1 MNNVSEVLLNI
12 IFRKYVS
19 VSHGL
24 NVTDLFSFHEINEDE
39 IGKEISKLDGSK
51 ACPVGAISAEMLKS
65 TVDIHV
71 SLLTKIINS
80 PIRNACFPDK
90 LKPAEVTPI
99 FKKND
104 DLDNEDYKPVSVLLH
119 VSKVIERI
127 MYIQIENF
135 IEDNLS
141 KLLRGF
147 RKNHSTHNCLVNIL
161 EKWKNNLDKSIF
173 ICGVF
178 MDLSKAFDTMDHDL
192 LIGKFG
198 AYGFQEDAL
207 VFMKA
212 ILRIDNNLFVSTV
225 TLVCGRK

>member
-1 MNNVSEVLLNI
+1 MKNISEILPNI

-51 ACPVGAISAEMLKS
+51 ACPVGDIPAEMLKS

-80 PIRNACFPDK
+80 SIRNACFPDK
-90 LKPAEVTPI
+90 LKPAGVTPI

-104 DLDNEDYKPVSVLLH
+104 DLCKENYKPVSVLLH

-141 KLLRGF
+141 KLLTGF
-147 RKNHSTHNCLVNIL
+147 RKNHSIHNCLVNML
-161 EKWKNNLDKSIF
+161 EKWKNNLDKGS
-173 ICGVF
+173 
-178 MDLSKAFDTMDHDL
+178 
-192 LIGKFG
+192 
-198 AYGFQEDAL
+198 
-207 VFMKA
+207 
-212 ILRIDNNLFVSTV
+212 FV
-225 TLVCGRK
+225 